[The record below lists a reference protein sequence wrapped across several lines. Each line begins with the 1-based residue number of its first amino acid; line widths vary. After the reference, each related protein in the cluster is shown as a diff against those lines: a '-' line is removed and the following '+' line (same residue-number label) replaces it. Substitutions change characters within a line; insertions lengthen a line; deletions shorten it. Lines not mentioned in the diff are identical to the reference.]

1 MGNTQSKNIGF
12 EAVQAA
18 MRSQKNIIHVMEDAE
33 PVLIVGTVPAAD
45 EVAAVELAIKQKEL
59 IIVYGKNCCDPRVD
73 QKCAQLLKL
82 GANVSV
88 YRGGLFEW
96 LLLQDYY
103 GAEFFPTTAPHADPL
118 KYSLKTALS

>member
-1 MGNTQSKNIGF
+1 MGNAQSKNVGF

-33 PVLIVGTVPAAD
+33 PVLIAGTVPAAE

-59 IIVYGKNCCDPRVD
+59 IVVYGKNCGDPRVD
-73 QKCAQLLKL
+73 LKCAQLLKL

-103 GAEFFPTTAPHADPL
+103 GADFFPTTAAPTDLL
-118 KYSLKTALS
+118 KYSLKAAL